1 MRKESIGNGT
11 SFFLNKDILSLHFT
25 GDGQET
31 TKDEEQRQQQQQE
44 QPQQSSLPPDAP
56 AEISLSIP
64 TQATVSPQP
73 ENPPNQSSARRKT
86 RGKNMKS
93 LWHQHQTLDSTS
105 ARRVD
110 QPNFAPATEQH
121 AEKSATW
128 NPSRDCTDSPGRYT
142 FPIYKKKIA
151 SPRVQLAP
159 QLPSPPASPDNEVV
173 ANNPSYI
180 PDTSS
185 ISSNSNQSSP
195 RSFTESNPPG
205 SPEGPPPPQEDPL
218 SLPPPS
224 KRRRESAEGN
234 PEEAPRQSS
243 LKNLEMSVNNVG
255 REFFKR
261 CMFSSVE
268 KQANGKSKV
277 SRCPKSFHRADDYE
291 AHLVTTHFQA
301 APKEFT
307 RINLLDYPS
316 MCEFCDHMFLDPTE
330 RFHHFAQSHYELAVR
345 FCVHEDCRRAFVS
358 LKPNTKGYRVHSKQW
373 HPGKSD
379 FHQKIYKPYTTL
391 LATLR
396 SVPSPNSFSIQR
408 YLSAPGFEAKGK
420 DMLERLFLLNP
431 STMNDD
437 RPANAQQIVDQS
449 ASMPLQRGWC
459 DEVPSSSRLPLQ
471 ESWPPGAA
479 EAKRG
484 GARPIA
490 VGIPSVKGKARK
502 RTQQEINEAE
512 EERRLRREGNRWE
525 YEDLENPPRS

>member
-1 MRKESIGNGT
+1 M
-11 SFFLNKDILSLHFT
+11 HFT

-73 ENPPNQSSARRKT
+73 ENPPNQSSTRRKT

-93 LWHQHQTLDSTS
+93 LWHQHQTLDSTP

-110 QPNFAPATEQH
+110 QPNFAPATEQR

-218 SLPPPS
+218 LLPPPS

-243 LKNLEMSVNNVG
+243 MKNLEMTVNNAGG

-261 CMFSSVE
+261 CMFSNVE
-268 KQANGKSKV
+268 KQANGKSRV

-330 RFHHFAQSHYELAVR
+330 RFHHFAQSHYELAVH

-459 DEVPSSSRLPLQ
+459 DEVPSSSELPLQ

-502 RTQQEINEAE
+502 RTRQEINEAE
-512 EERRLRREGNRWE
+512 EERRWRRERDRWE
-525 YEDLENPPRS
+525 YADLENPPRS